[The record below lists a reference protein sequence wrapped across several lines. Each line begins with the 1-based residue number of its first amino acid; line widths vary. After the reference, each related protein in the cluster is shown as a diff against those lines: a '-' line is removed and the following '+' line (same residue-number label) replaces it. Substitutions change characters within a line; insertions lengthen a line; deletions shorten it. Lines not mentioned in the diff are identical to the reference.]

1 MVQLSPVQLFYCA
14 RSGLTFTFYILHGAR
29 GSQNHPA
36 QPRLGAGG
44 RWWAMTLRAQL
55 PNPTLQYTLLTTSFT
70 ELRLLLLPF
79 LCKFGLWE
87 SGAIHTFKVQSSN
100 QTPNLS
106 KRQLTLR
113 IKWSSLSFK
122 LYAYRAR
129 STAEA
134 FRLMPCVVRL
144 APLQMRPALVAIGP
158 R

>member
-1 MVQLSPVQLFYCA
+1 MVMVQLSPVQYFYCA
-14 RSGLTFTFYILHGAR
+14 RSGLTFTFYMA
-29 GSQNHPA
+29 
-36 QPRLGAGG
+36 LGVRRKTGGRG
-44 RWWAMTLRAQL
+44 RWWAMTLRAQFL
-55 PNPTLQYTLLTTSFT
+55 NPTLQYTLLTTSFT

-134 FRLMPCVVRL
+134 FRLMSCVLRRSSC
-144 APLQMRPALVAIGP
+144 APPNATGP
-158 R
+158 SSPWP